1 MLNGGF
7 AQLTRKHG
15 IKVGAVFPYSVQ
27 DFGLAVGEV
36 VGHASVKS
44 AARMNSAVVL
54 FLDQVEKVNRL
65 VETGL
70 TVNGMFVQVL
80 PLMEPATRITL
91 SNIPPFITDEFLCRE
106 LSRHGKV
113 VSPRSCLGLSLP

>member
-1 MLNGGF
+1 ML
-7 AQLTRKHG
+7 
-15 IKVGAVFPYSVQ
+15 VCSVE
-27 DFGLAVGEV
+27 DIGLALGALVGDI
-36 VGHASVKS
+36 SVKS

-54 FLDQVEKVNRL
+54 FLDEVQKVNRV

-70 TVNGMFVQVL
+70 TVNGIFVQVL
-80 PLMEPATRITL
+80 PLMLPSTRITL
-91 SNIPPFITDEFLCRE
+91 SNVPPFITDEFLSRE